1 MLPNQEL
8 CLVGIALLAMVG
20 LSQAAPP
27 LTGRVV
33 NGTDSSVEKYPF
45 VISLRGPSGSH
56 SCGGSIVSKQFAL
69 TAAHCTAGRTADQL
83 SIQYGVTT
91 INSTGPN
98 IVKVKK
104 IIQHELYNPNNNY
117 ANDISLLLV
126 EEPFPLDGKTVA
138 AVQLPE
144 LAFATPQTDAGGE
157 GVLVGWGLNET
168 GGYIQNTLQ
177 QVDLKVY
184 SDEECTTRHNGK
196 TDPRYHICGGVDE
209 GGKGQC
215 SGDSG
220 GPLIYNGQQVG
231 IVSWSVKPCTVAP
244 YPGVYCKVSQY
255 VDWIKKNLIILA

>member
-1 MLPNQEL
+1 MLKNQEL
-8 CLVGIALLAMVG
+8 CLAGFALLAVVG
-20 LSQAAPP
+20 LSQAAPSP
-27 LTGRVV
+27 NGRVV

-45 VISLRGPSGSH
+45 VISLRGSTGSH
-56 SCGGSIVSKQFAL
+56 SCGGSIISKQFAM
-69 TAAHCTAGRTADQL
+69 TAAHCTAGRSAASL

-91 INSTGPN
+91 INATGPN
-98 IVKVKK
+98 VVKVKK
-104 IIQHELYNPNNNY
+104 IIQHEDYNPNNNY

-126 EEPFPLDGKTVA
+126 EEPFPIDGKTVA
-138 AVQLPE
+138 AVKLPE
-144 LAFATPQTDAGGE
+144 LSFATPQTDAGGD
-157 GVLVGWGLNET
+157 GVLIGWGLNET